1 MVGCWGYNV
10 PTLRSSNSALP
21 VKARAMIVSDRS
33 IIQVLHT
40 TFRTTTA
47 SATTTAVAT
56 STTTIIAAASAI
68 TASTTTAS
76 ATTTT
81 NLVPLLV

>member
-40 TFRTTTA
+40 IFRTTTA
-47 SATTTAVAT
+47 SATTTEVAT
-56 STTTIIAAASAI
+56 SNTTIAAASAI

-76 ATTTT
+76 TTSTT
-81 NLVPLLV
+81 NLVLLLV